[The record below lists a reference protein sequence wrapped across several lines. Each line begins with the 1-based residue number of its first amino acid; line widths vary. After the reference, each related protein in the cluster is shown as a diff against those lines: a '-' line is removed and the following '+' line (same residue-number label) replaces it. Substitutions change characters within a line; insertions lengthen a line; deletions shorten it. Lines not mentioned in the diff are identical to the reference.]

1 MLRLKLLGLSIAIAS
16 TVVPF
21 SLNAPAHAGGTNCWV
36 LTFKHK
42 LDRMLVSSRC
52 DQPIFHLT
60 KGEVSRNVRSSPDGR
75 IVGKMY
81 EVGEYNQFESSLI
94 ATYDD
99 GKTYWALG
107 EIFSENN
114 PAQRFKG
121 WVEVGNTEAIV
132 QYDRPGSNRPLAEK
146 IKVL

>member
-1 MLRLKLLGLSIAIAS
+1 MLRLKLLGLSIAITS

-21 SLNAPAHAGGTNCWV
+21 GLNAPAHAGGTNCWV
-36 LTFKHK
+36 PTFKHK

>member
-1 MLRLKLLGLSIAIAS
+1 MIRIKLLNLSIAIAIAT

-21 SLNAPAHAGGTNCWV
+21 SLNLPVQARGTNCWV
-36 LTFKHK
+36 SSFRHK
-42 LDRMLVSSRC
+42 LDRTLVYSSRC
-52 DQPIFHLT
+52 DKAIFYLT
-60 KGEVSRNVRSSPDGR
+60 KGEVSRNVRSSPDGS
-75 IVGKMY
+75 IVGKIY
-81 EVGEYNQFESSLI
+81 EVGDYNQFESSLI

-107 EIFSENN
+107 EVFSENN

-132 QYDRPGSNRPLAEK
+132 QYDRPGSNDVWYK
-146 IKVL
+146 F

>member
-16 TVVPF
+16 TVATF
-21 SLNAPAHAGGTNCWV
+21 SLNVPVQAGGTNCWV
-36 LTFKHK
+36 PVVKHK
-42 LDRMLVSSRC
+42 LDRTLVSSDRC
-52 DQPIFHLT
+52 DKPIFYLT
-60 KGEVSRNVRSSPDGR
+60 KGEVSRNVRSSPDGH

-81 EVGEYNQFESSLI
+81 EVGEYNRFESDLI

-121 WVEVGNTEAIV
+121 WVEVGNMEAIT
-132 QYDRPGSNRPLAEK
+132 QYHRPGSNDVWYK
-146 IKVL
+146 F